1 MIKVDCRDLA
11 MHLRTLEGSVLLA
24 LLDETQDFCF
34 IKDCDSHFLYSNRA
48 HLEAMGRRREEV
60 IGKTDFEL
68 AAPHLAEGYF
78 ADETRVFA
86 TRLPIIRIQETI
98 TPHGERFHV
107 STFKVPISD
116 LQGNLLG
123 LAGFSRKIPNPAD
136 VEGVAMIK
144 RQIAD
149 LLRRLA
155 GKGASPSQVRA
166 LEVSLFAAIDDR
178 KQYLPPVYRPELL
191 EPR

>member
-1 MIKVDCRDLA
+1 MITIDCRDLA
-11 MHLRTLEGSVLLA
+11 VHLRNLEGSVLMA

-34 IKDCDSHFLYSNRA
+34 IKDSDSRFLYTNRA
-48 HLEAMGRRREEV
+48 HLEAMDRRREEV

-68 AAPHLAEGYF
+68 AASHLAEGYF

-98 TPHGERFHV
+98 TPHGEHFHV
-107 STFKVPISD
+107 STFKVLICDP
-116 LQGNLLG
+116 QGNLLG

-136 VEGVAMIK
+136 VEGVALVK

-149 LLRRLA
+149 VLRRLA
-155 GKGASPSQVRA
+155 GKGASPSQIRA

-178 KQYLPPVYRPELL
+178 KQYLPPVYRPELR

>member
-1 MIKVDCRDLA
+1 MP
-11 MHLRTLEGSVLLA
+11 
-24 LLDETQDFCF
+24 
-34 IKDCDSHFLYSNRA
+34 
-48 HLEAMGRRREEV
+48 
-60 IGKTDFEL
+60 IG
-68 AAPHLAEGYF
+68 
-78 ADETRVFA
+78 
-86 TRLPIIRIQETI
+86 
-98 TPHGERFHV
+98 
-107 STFKVPISD
+107 D

-178 KQYLPPVYRPELL
+178 KQCLPPVYRPELL